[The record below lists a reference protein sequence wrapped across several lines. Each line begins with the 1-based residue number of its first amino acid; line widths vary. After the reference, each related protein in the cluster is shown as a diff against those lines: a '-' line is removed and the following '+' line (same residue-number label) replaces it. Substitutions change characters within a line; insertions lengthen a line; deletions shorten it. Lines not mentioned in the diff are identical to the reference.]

1 MESAAKQGGSLIVGG
16 SSDIS
21 TLNPI
26 LASDDLTFQV
36 VGSIFET
43 LAGGS
48 PIDGTPVPGLADS
61 WDVSPDGMTYI
72 FHISQTARWQ
82 DGVDVTAEDVK
93 FSFDAALNPNTGSR
107 YTTLFNENIA
117 SYRVVD
123 ENTFE
128 VTARDHFVSFLQ
140 NGPASIF
147 IVPKHI
153 WEQVDFAVWSFDD
166 GSTGRDASRVIALWK
181 DPTTGVREI
190 PLEPGAHGVLLTVA
204 FDRATRYAADR
215 RWPVDNST
223 FASGVAV
230 HQVHA
235 ADAGSPAQPVPPT
248 AATMPLLETEEL
260 TILTAWAE
268 GVSEAAAYA
277 PDRVGEL
284 LAQARTGSAWRAE
297 LGLPELSPRLAD
309 AIESLGRVVGRV
321 AAPAGT
327 SLFNALIT
335 VADEDHLDE
344 NTVDGL
350 VRHVLLSMLEER
362 RTRQSTGPSAG
373 R

>member
-1 MESAAKQGGSLIVGG
+1 
-16 SSDIS
+16 
-21 TLNPI
+21 
-26 LASDDLTFQV
+26 
-36 VGSIFET
+36 
-43 LAGGS
+43 
-48 PIDGTPVPGLADS
+48 
-61 WDVSPDGMTYI
+61 
-72 FHISQTARWQ
+72 
-82 DGVDVTAEDVK
+82 
-93 FSFDAALNPNTGSR
+93 
-107 YTTLFNENIA
+107 
-117 SYRVVD
+117 
-123 ENTFE
+123 
-128 VTARDHFVSFLQ
+128 
-140 NGPASIF
+140 
-147 IVPKHI
+147 
-153 WEQVDFAVWSFDD
+153 
-166 GSTGRDASRVIALWK
+166 
-181 DPTTGVREI
+181 
-190 PLEPGAHGVLLTVA
+190 VA

-223 FASGVAV
+223 FGYAVAV

-235 ADAGSPAQPVPPT
+235 SNIGSATQPAPPT